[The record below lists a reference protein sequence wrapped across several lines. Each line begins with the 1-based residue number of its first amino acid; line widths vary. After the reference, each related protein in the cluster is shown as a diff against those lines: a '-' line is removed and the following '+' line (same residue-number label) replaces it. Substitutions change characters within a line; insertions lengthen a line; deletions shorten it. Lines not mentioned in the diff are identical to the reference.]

1 MISKGFKDKVKE
13 LLYLYYKI
21 QCDKIFSLSDMLYT
35 INAKNK
41 SGQTLYLTLDIYG
54 NEFGSS
60 SSTYFKVYIDGDD
73 VINQKLFMIDKI
85 QNAMNKSL
93 ELLKAVKAC
102 SINSLKLDS
111 RNEKYVLLSGGC
123 SMGRSYMNITYTI
136 PYSEDNGLTLLGNNS
151 LYNIADIDMKVFDCN
166 FKVLDEAKSFVST
179 NYLTD
184 FNCNLKD
191 GSQTDLDDYLLKII
205 VSYDLALYSYN
216 FTDVETLN
224 FFKNLKYDLISYN
237 NIEYVKDFYTVIN
250 MIEV

>member
-21 QCDKIFSLSDMLYT
+21 QCDKIVSSTDMMYG
-35 INAKNK
+35 INAKNQ
-41 SGQTLYLTLDIYG
+41 SGQTLYLTLDIYD

-60 SSTYFKVYIDGDD
+60 ASTYFKVYIDGDD
-73 VINQKLFMIDKI
+73 VINKKLFMVDKI

-93 ELLKAVKAC
+93 ETLKAVKAC

-111 RNEKYVLLSGGC
+111 RNDNYVLLSGGC

-136 PYSEDNGLTLLGNNS
+136 PYSEDNGFTLFGNKS
-151 LYNIADIDMKVFDCN
+151 LYKIADISMKIFDCN
-166 FKVLDEAKSFVST
+166 FKVLDEAKSFVSS

-184 FNCNLKD
+184 FDFNLKD
-191 GSQTDLDDYLLKII
+191 GSQPDLDDYILKII

-216 FTDVETLN
+216 FRDVETLN
-224 FFKNLKYDLISYN
+224 FFKSLKYDLISYK
-237 NIEYVKDFYTVIN
+237 NIEYVKDFYTVIK